1 MPKIPFADVRYFP
14 KELTSEYKVVTRL
27 TEFLLNYRK
36 AAGTAGRG
44 VGVSGMDR
52 ERIRRRA
59 QAYVSLVSRKS
70 GMGHLESKEQERLK
84 DFRRGAQVQGVE
96 SEHRADEIASALHM
110 EMPWMA
116 PATESVW
123 HDLRASVRRGDAAPR
138 IRPFLLVGPP
148 GIGKSHWARLLGDEL
163 QVPTRVVEAT
173 SEPASFSVTG
183 SQKGWRDAGP
193 GKPLESILASGIA
206 NPVVV
211 VDEIEK
217 AGSVHSSRGQSYDLS
232 ESLLPLLELSTAAH
246 WECPY
251 FRVKFDMSWI
261 TWVLTANTLRGLS
274 APFLSRCPPLELT
287 ALSQAQL
294 TDFARREGTRRG
306 LPDDAI
312 DVAIEVLSACRH
324 TNLISLR
331 TALRLLTSLE
341 TILNRPVVH

>member
-1 MPKIPFADVRYFP
+1 MPKIPFAEVRYFP
-14 KELTSEYKVVTRL
+14 KEFTSEYTVATRL

-36 AAGTAGRG
+36 AAGNTARG
-44 VGVSGMDR
+44 VGISGMDR

-70 GMGHLESKEQERLK
+70 GMGHLDSKEQERLQ
-84 DFRRGAQVQGVE
+84 DFRTGAHVQGVE
-96 SEHRADEIASALHM
+96 SEHRADEIASALHT

-116 PATESVW
+116 PVTERVW

-173 SEPASFSVTG
+173 SEPASFSVIG

-193 GKPLESILASGIA
+193 GKPLETILASGMA
-206 NPVVV
+206 NPVIV

-217 AGSVHSSRGQSYDLS
+217 AGSVHSSRGQSYNLS

-294 TDFARREGTRRG
+294 TDFTRREGTRRG

-312 DVAIEVLSACRH
+312 EVAIEVLSACRH

-341 TILNRPVVH
+341 SILNRPVVH

>member
-1 MPKIPFADVRYFP
+1 MPKIPFVEVRHFP
-14 KELTSEYKVVTRL
+14 KELTSEYAVATRL

-36 AAGTAGRG
+36 TAGTAARG
-44 VGVSGMDR
+44 VGMSTMDR

-59 QAYVSLVSRKS
+59 QAYVNLVSRKS
-70 GMGHLESKEQERLK
+70 GLGHLDSKEQERFK
-84 DFRRGAQVQGVE
+84 DFRTGAHVQGVE
-96 SEHRADEIASALHM
+96 SEHRADEIASALHT

-116 PATESVW
+116 SVTERVW

-148 GIGKSHWARLLGDEL
+148 GIGKSHWARLLGSEL

-173 SEPASFSVTG
+173 SEPASFSVIG

-193 GKPLESILASGIA
+193 GKPLETILASGIA
-206 NPVVV
+206 NPVIV

-217 AGSVHSSRGQSYDLS
+217 AGSVHSSRGQSYNLS

-251 FRVKFDMSWI
+251 FRIKFDMSWI
-261 TWVLTANTLRGLS
+261 TWVLTANTLGGLS

-287 ALSQAQL
+287 GLSQAQL
-294 TDFARREGTRRG
+294 TDFTRREGTRRG

-341 TILNRPVVH
+341 SILNRPVVH

>member
-1 MPKIPFADVRYFP
+1 MPKIPFAEVRYFP
-14 KELTSEYKVVTRL
+14 KEFTSEYKVATRL
-27 TEFLLNYRK
+27 TEFFLNYRK
-36 AAGTAGRG
+36 AAGTAARV
-44 VGVSGMDR
+44 VGMSAMDR

-70 GMGHLESKEQERLK
+70 GMGHLDSKEQERLQ
-84 DFRRGAQVQGVE
+84 DFRTGAHVQGVE
-96 SEHRADEIASALHM
+96 SEHRVDEIASALHT

-116 PATESVW
+116 PVTERVW

-148 GIGKSHWARLLGDEL
+148 GIGKSHWARLLGSEL

-173 SEPASFSVTG
+173 NEPASFSVIG

-193 GKPLESILASGIA
+193 GKPLESILASGTA
-206 NPVVV
+206 NPVIV

-232 ESLLPLLELSTAAH
+232 ESLLPLLERSTAAR

-287 ALSQAQL
+287 TLSQVQL
-294 TDFARREGTRRG
+294 TDFTRREGTRRG

-324 TNLISLR
+324 TNLISFR

-341 TILNRPVVH
+341 SILNRPVVH